1 MKTFIDLIKLILW
14 LLPLYYF
21 FIGIED
27 LNKLMKD
34 GVYLFIY
41 FIIYTCFT
49 IRDINERC
57 YRIEKKV
64 MAFIDI
70 EEDKIIN
77 EKFDKV
83 KKYNEE
89 WDGKIFT
96 NNFIVTN

>member
-1 MKTFIDLIKLILW
+1 MKKFNNFIQLIIFILPITW
-14 LLPLYYF
+14 FVYGLK
-21 FIGIED
+21 D
-27 LNKLMKD
+27 LNKLMGD
-34 GVYLFIY
+34 GIYLFIY

-64 MAFIDI
+64 MALIDI

-83 KKYNEE
+83 KKYKE
-89 WDGKIFT
+89 D
-96 NNFIVTN
+96 